1 MHVTRPLTRTF
12 LMEWQN
18 QRAVASKINKQPE
31 TSIQMF
37 DCEGKEIEA

>member
-1 MHVTRPLTRTF
+1 
-12 LMEWQN
+12 
-18 QRAVASKINKQPE
+18 VASKINKQPE